1 MCIRDSYKA
10 TNGSQWNSTWNLEAP
25 VNSWYGVKVEND
37 KIVEINLQFNNLQGT
52 LPQEI
57 GNLIYLRKMNLGFN
71 KLAGTLP
78 SSIKNLKDLK
88 NLELF
93 MNGFDGAIPTELGE
107 LKNLET
113 LVPVSYTHLDVYKRQ
128 R

>member
-1 MCIRDSYKA
+1 MKTFTLMVVSFFITTLSFANISLNEKEALIALYKA

-78 SSIKNLKDLK
+78 SSIKNL
-88 NLELF
+88 
-93 MNGFDGAIPTELGE
+93 
-107 LKNLET
+107 
-113 LVPVSYTHLDVYKRQ
+113 
-128 R
+128 